1 MRAGCP
7 LATPRPKAPAEGA
20 SERAF
25 VLSAGGADRRPG
37 PASLSRDRPA
47 AQPAL
52 PRKYCGSP
60 RPRGQGMGVTC
71 PGPRPPAPRQG
82 RLGRVT
88 PEGAGAASMPLPLLL
103 PALPWEAGPHRPVQP
118 PGAPSTCP
126 GRPVLSL
133 PLRSPGVHFQ
143 LPRLSRARQGTS
155 PSGQADKP
163 EPPLAMASGGAKRTP
178 FLKPRVGG
186 NRPPRGSR

>member
-1 MRAGCP
+1 MGVRAGWSLRAGCP

-37 PASLSRDRPA
+37 PASLSQDRPA

-52 PRKYCGSP
+52 PCKYCGSP

-118 PGAPSTCP
+118 PRRPFHVPWEACPQSPTSQPRCALPTAPSQQSPPGNQPLRP
-126 GRPVLSL
+126 GR
-133 PLRSPGVHFQ
+133 Q
-143 LPRLSRARQGTS
+143 TGT
-155 PSGQADKP
+155 
-163 EPPLAMASGGAKRTP
+163 ASGHGFGR
-178 FLKPRVGG
+178 
-186 NRPPRGSR
+186 S